1 MSLQK
6 ELWKLANE
14 NKLNKLKEERE
25 IAEALFEKEL
35 KPKMLE
41 AAKEGKTYCEYVTC
55 LDILSEPLM
64 DIFKS
69 EHIGVSKERPPFSSY
84 RFTFKW
90 DKMYYEDFDE

>member
-6 ELWKLANE
+6 ELLELVNANKIRISEEERKLAKAIFE
-14 NKLNKLKEERE
+14 N
-25 IAEALFEKEL
+25 EL

-41 AAKEGKTYCEYVTC
+41 AAKEGKTYCEYVSC
-55 LDILSEPLM
+55 LDILSDSLM
-64 DIFKS
+64 DILKS
-69 EHIGVSKERPPFSSY
+69 EHIGVLKERPPFSSY

>member
-6 ELWKLANE
+6 ELWKLVNE
-14 NKLNKLKEERE
+14 NKLRIAKEERE
-25 IAEALFEKEL
+25 IAESLFENEL

-41 AAKEGKTYCEYVTC
+41 AAKEGKTYLEYVTG
-55 LDILSEPLM
+55 LDILSNSLM
-64 DIFKS
+64 DILKS

>member
-6 ELWKLANE
+6 ELLKLVNE
-14 NKLNKLKEERE
+14 NKIRQSKEERE
-25 IAEALFEKEL
+25 IAESLFENSL

-41 AAKEGKTYCEYVTC
+41 AAKNGKTCLIYYTS
-55 LDILSEPLM
+55 LDILSDSLM
-64 DIFKS
+64 DILKS
-69 EHIGVSKERPPFSSY
+69 EHIGVSKERPPFSNY

>member
-6 ELWKLANE
+6 ELLELVNANKIRVSEEERKLAKAIFE
-14 NKLNKLKEERE
+14 N
-25 IAEALFEKEL
+25 EL

-41 AAKEGKTYCEYVTC
+41 AAKEGKTYCEYVSC
-55 LDILSEPLM
+55 LDILSDSLM
-64 DIFKS
+64 DILKS
-69 EHIGVSKERPPFSSY
+69 EHIGVLKERPPFSSY

>member
-6 ELWKLANE
+6 ELLALVSE
-14 NKLNKLKEERE
+14 NKLRVAKEERE
-25 IAEALFEKEL
+25 IAESLFENEL

-41 AAKEGKTYCEYVTC
+41 AAKNGKTCLIYFTS
-55 LDILSEPLM
+55 LDILSDSLM
-64 DIFKS
+64 NILKS

-84 RFTFKW
+84 RFTFQW

>member
-6 ELWKLANE
+6 ELLELVNE
-14 NKLNKLKEERE
+14 NKIRISEKERE
-25 IAEALFEKEL
+25 LAEALFESEL

-41 AAKEGKTYCEYVTC
+41 AAKEGKTYCEYVSC
-55 LDILSEPLM
+55 LNILSDSLM
-64 DIFKS
+64 DILKS

-90 DKMYYEDFDE
+90 DRMYYKDFDE

>member
-6 ELWKLANE
+6 ELLKLTNE
-14 NKLNKLKEERE
+14 NKIRILEKERE
-25 IAEALFEKEL
+25 FAEAFFEGKL

-41 AAKEGKTYCEYVTC
+41 AAKEGKTYCEYLSC
-55 LDILSEPLM
+55 LDILSDSLM
-64 DIFKS
+64 DILKS
-69 EHIGVSKERPPFSSY
+69 EHIGVLKERPPFSNY